1 MCAVPKDSYG
11 LPATTASP
19 EALDAYNDGVDGIL
33 GWHRDT
39 VPFFRNAVARDPGLA
54 LAHAGLAVGLFVE
67 EEFADARASM
77 ARARSLAPGASARE
91 RSHIDALGHYV
102 EVRMKDAEAAMREH
116 LAVYPTDLL
125 VAQRLYFIWFFQ
137 GRFEEMLGLTSELV
151 PRLPE
156 SSFPLGLRAFALEEL
171 GRCDAARSAAEA
183 CIARNPQDTWGVHSL
198 VHALYETGGS
208 DQTEGLRR
216 VPPAIAACTNVNY
229 YRNHLLWHLV
239 LMHLARGDYA
249 RASGMTHEVFERQP
263 LPLALDVRNAVS
275 LLWRFEL
282 CDMDVGARWAPFV
295 DIARRLMDRPEDLPF
310 HHPHLG
316 MALAGGRDW
325 ATAERHLDLLRAR
338 AASDRSGVLQA
349 VAIPLI
355 EGIHAFGGR
364 DWQRVI
370 DRLEPIRSRVI
381 ELGGSRAQRDV
392 FHDTLLEA
400 CFRAGDAERA
410 ERLLA
415 ERLVRRP
422 DHFWL
427 NRKKASAPT

>member
-1 MCAVPKDSYG
+1 VPKDRYG

-19 EALDAYNDGVDGIL
+19 EALDAYNDGVDGVL

-39 VPFFRNAVARDPGLA
+39 VQFFRTALARDPELA
-54 LAHAGLAVGLFVE
+54 LSHAGLAVALFVE
-67 EEFADARASM
+67 ERFADARQSM
-77 ARARSLAPGASARE
+77 ERARSLAPRASARE

-102 EVRMKDAEAAMREH
+102 EIRMRDAEAAMREH
-116 LAVYPTDLL
+116 LAAYPTDLL

-137 GRFEEMLGLTSELV
+137 GRFQEMLRLSSDLV
-151 PRLPE
+151 PRVPDA
-156 SSFPLGLRAFALEEL
+156 SFPLGWQAFALEEL
-171 GRCDAARSAAEA
+171 GQCDAARAAAEA

-208 DQTEGLRR
+208 DQGEGLRR
-216 VPPAIAACTNVNY
+216 VPPVIAACTNVNY

-249 RASGMTHEVFERQP
+249 RASSMTHDVFERQP

-275 LLWRFEL
+275 ALWRLEL
-282 CDMDVGARWAPFV
+282 CGMDVSARWTPFV
-295 DIARRLMDRPEDLPF
+295 GIARRLMDRPEDLPF
-310 HHPHLG
+310 HHPHLA
-316 MALAGGRDW
+316 MALAGGGDW

-338 AASDRSGVLQA
+338 APGDRSGVLHA

-355 EGIHAFGGR
+355 EGIHAFCGR
-364 DWQRVI
+364 DWRRVI
-370 DRLEPIRSRVI
+370 DRLEPIRSRII
-381 ELGGSRAQRDV
+381 ELGGSRAQRDA

-410 ERLLA
+410 EGLLA

-427 NRKKASAPT
+427 NRKPVGAA